1 MNTTATSQPN
11 TLATDDIAIG
21 GMTCGHC
28 EATVTN
34 AIKGIDPHAI
44 VTIDRSSGRV
54 DVQSESPRHAFAAA
68 IADEG
73 YTVEKMVEKA
83 AGGCGGHCSCN

>member
-1 MNTTATSQPN
+1 MQH
-11 TLATDDIAIG
+11 TLNVQ

-73 YTVEKMVEKA
+73 YTVEKMVE
-83 AGGCGGHCSCN
+83 GSRRLRRHCSCNGK

>member
-1 MNTTATSQPN
+1 MQH
-11 TLATDDIAIG
+11 TLNVQ

-28 EATVTN
+28 EAAVTG
-34 AIKGIDPHAI
+34 AIKGVDPHAV

-54 DVQSESPRHAFAAA
+54 DVQSESPRHALAAA

-73 YTVEKMVEKA
+73 YTVEKA
-83 AGGCGGHCSCN
+83 AGGCGGQCSCG

>member
-1 MNTTATSQPN
+1 MQH
-11 TLATDDIAIG
+11 TLNVQ

-34 AIKGIDPHAI
+34 AIKGIDPHAV

-54 DVQSESPRHAFAAA
+54 DVQSESPRHAFAGRHCQTRA
-68 IADEG
+68 G
-73 YTVEKMVEKA
+73 TVEKMVEKA
-83 AGGCGGHCSCN
+83 AGGCGGHCSRN